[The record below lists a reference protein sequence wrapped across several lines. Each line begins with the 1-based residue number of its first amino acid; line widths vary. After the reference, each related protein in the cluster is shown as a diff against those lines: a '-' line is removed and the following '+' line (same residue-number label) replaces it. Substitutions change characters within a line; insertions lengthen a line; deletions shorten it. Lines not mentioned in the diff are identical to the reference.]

1 MNQCFY
7 SQPQT
12 PEGKTLK
19 ETSYECIFDKKSPV
33 SGRVGASI
41 IYTVIR
47 AGEII
52 DWWFPVKVSDPLKTQ

>member
-1 MNQCFY
+1 MFGTTN
-7 SQPQT
+7 T
-12 PEGKTLK
+12 RELK
-19 ETSYECIFDKKSPV
+19 VLSYKCVFDKKSPT

-52 DWWFPVKVSDPLKTQ
+52 DWWFPVKKSN

>member
-1 MNQCFY
+1 MFGTSN
-7 SQPQT
+7 T
-12 PEGKTLK
+12 RELK
-19 ETSYECIFDKKSPV
+19 DLTHTCIFDKKSPT

-52 DWWFPVKVSDPLKTQ
+52 DWWFPVKASEVNKIN